1 MEIQRQVVLS
11 DLVQMNGGKALENVD
26 MNSTKYPI
34 EKKAV
39 EHYISAYYNS
49 PDYMATLSGLQA
61 DEFDVKAGKRS
72 WWPNITLGYKFTS
85 EGDVRGHGAVVG
97 FSIPLFSNKGKVKA
111 SRAIQQS
118 NDFAKTYQSRKGE
131 ADIRSRY
138 DEVER
143 ISQSIEEYG
152 KRLNYSEVKKYLDEA
167 LAAKSITII
176 DYLAEY
182 QFILNAFQK
191 LDDMQSDLVAKYIE
205 LSKYDS
211 LD

>member
-1 MEIQRQVVLS
+1 M
-11 DLVQMNGGKALENVD
+11 
-26 MNSTKYPI
+26 
-34 EKKAV
+34 
-39 EHYISAYYNS
+39 
-49 PDYMATLSGLQA
+49 
-61 DEFDVKAGKRS
+61 
-72 WWPNITLGYKFTS
+72 
-85 EGDVRGHGAVVG
+85 
-97 FSIPLFSNKGKVKA
+97 KV

-191 LDDMQSDLVAKYIE
+191 LDDMQSDLAAKYIE